1 MKEDR
6 SAALEDYLR
15 LCRAG
20 GTKGY
25 FELLEI
31 GNLHNPF
38 KDGTVEKSTRHVIE
52 EIRKRYK

>member
-6 SAALEDYLR
+6 KAAWEDYLR

-31 GNLHNPF
+31 GNLMNPF
-38 KDGTVEKSTRHVIE
+38 RPGTVEKSVGHVIAE
-52 EIRKRYK
+52 LRERY

>member
-6 SAALEDYLR
+6 PKAWQDYLR

-31 GNLHNPF
+31 GNLLNPF
-38 KDGTVEKSTRHVIE
+38 KDGTMEISLNHVIE
-52 EIRKRYK
+52 EIRQRY

>member
-6 SAALEDYLR
+6 SAAWEDYLR
-15 LCRAG
+15 LCKAG

-31 GNLHNPF
+31 GNLLNPF
-38 KDGTVEKSTRHVIE
+38 KEGTVEKATRHVID
-52 EIRKRYK
+52 EIMKLY